1 MALPFVPI
9 VAAATPLVLG
19 ALELL
24 RGRSVAREERMAR
37 QEERDHTRAL
47 AALEARLRALE
58 DADLEQVRLV
68 SELSASLEGAA
79 RASQTVARAT
89 DATLGRHERLVWVAL
104 VAGFSALSLSTWNL
118 VH

>member
-1 MALPFVPI
+1 MTLPFVPI

-19 ALELL
+19 AFELL
-24 RGRSVAREERMAR
+24 RGRSAAKEERMAR
-37 QEERDHTRAL
+37 QEQRDHVRTL

-68 SELSASLEGAA
+68 SELSASLERAA
-79 RASQTVARAT
+79 RASETAARAVE
-89 DATLGRHERLVWVAL
+89 ARIGRHERLVWVAL
-104 VAGFSALSLSTWNL
+104 AAGFSALSLSTWSL